1 MSPSPPDVRSTRILG
16 VRVDAT
22 SYTQAIELVRTWTEL
37 GESRIVCTAN
47 VHMLMTAYD
56 DAAFRGV
63 MRDADLVT
71 PDGMPLVWTLRRI
84 GYAQQERVY
93 GPTLTCKLL
102 SFSEEAGIPVGFLGS
117 TPAVIENLQ
126 VRVKQAYPQ
135 IKLDYAYSPPFRVLD
150 SVEDAAIVEAVNRSG
165 VRILFVG
172 LGCPKQELWMH
183 AHRGKVNAVML
194 GVGAAFDY
202 LAGVKPQAPL
212 WVQRIGMEWFYRLV
226 TEPKRLWKRYMV
238 YNPRFAVAVTWE
250 LLTRRHNQTDKEI

>member
-1 MSPSPPDVRSTRILG
+1 MSPYPPDVISTRILG
-16 VRVDAT
+16 VRLDAT
-22 SYTQAIELVRTWTEL
+22 SYTQATELVRTWTEL

-56 DAAFRGV
+56 DVAFRSV
-63 MRDADLVT
+63 LRDADLVT
-71 PDGMPLVWTLRRI
+71 PDGMPLVWTLRRM

-102 SFSEEAGIPVGFLGS
+102 SLSEETGIPIGFLGS

-126 VRVKQAYPQ
+126 VRVRQAYPQ
-135 IKLDYAYSPPFRVLD
+135 IKLAYAYSPPFRVLD
-150 SVEDAAIVEAVNRSG
+150 SVEDAAIVDAVNRSG
-165 VRILFVG
+165 ARILFVG

-183 AHRGKVNAVML
+183 AHRGQVNSVML

-202 LAGVKPQAPL
+202 LAGIKPQAPL

-226 TEPKRLWKRYMV
+226 TEPRRLWKRYLI
-238 YNPRFAVAVTWE
+238 YNSRFVIKVLPW
-250 LLTRRHNQTDKEI
+250 LLTRKR